1 MKKKKILNLL
11 RKDKEYAIRKIDIS
25 IKEWNVI
32 SNRKKF
38 FRKDLNSQ
46 KLNWN
51 LSSRINNYYNIHLL
65 WSNNTIVKSML
76 DVEASKV
83 LDALNGIKTFY
94 SSISSIKPNLTHPDI
109 LKCYN
114 TTAKNNGYKIK
125 KIRLKEKIDVNIIDP
140 FGNILGKQSMRIEK
154 AFETFKLSAVDEINK
169 LVEILEE
176 IKERNGKIFL
186 NEEKIYKN
194 ISLNKNNKFDINLTI
209 NNLEII
215 FLKNKNLTKTK
226 DELLTVRKI
235 INSIN
240 INRPN
245 LHNKLIQKINSKI
258 LESENTHKLF
268 FLNKIMNTIIKK
280 IKS

>member
-1 MKKKKILNLL
+1 MKKKKILSLF
-11 RKDKEYAIRKIDIS
+11 RKDKEHAIHKIDIS

-65 WSNNTIVKSML
+65 WSNTIVKSML

-140 FGNILGKQSMRIEK
+140 FGNILGKQNMRIEK
-154 AFETFKLSAVDEINK
+154 VFETFKLSAIDEINK
-169 LVEILEE
+169 LVKILEE
-176 IKERNGKIFL
+176 IKERKGKTFL
-186 NEEKIYKN
+186 DEEKTYKN
-194 ISLNKNNKFDINLTI
+194 ISLNKNNKFDVDLAI

-215 FLKNKNLTKTK
+215 FLKNKSLTKTK
-226 DELLTVRKI
+226 DEILTTKKI

-245 LHNKLIQKINSKI
+245 LDNKLIQKIYSKI

-268 FLNKIMNTIIKK
+268 FLNKIMNVIIKK

>member
-1 MKKKKILNLL
+1 MKKKKILSLF
-11 RKDKEYAIRKIDIS
+11 RKDKEHAIHKIDIS

-65 WSNNTIVKSML
+65 WSNTIVKSML

-140 FGNILGKQSMRIEK
+140 FGNILGKQNMRIEK
-154 AFETFKLSAVDEINK
+154 VFETFKLSAVDEINK
-169 LVEILEE
+169 LVKILEE
-176 IKERNGKIFL
+176 IKERKGKTFL
-186 NEEKIYKN
+186 DEEKTYKN
-194 ISLNKNNKFDINLTI
+194 ISLNKNNKFDVDLAI

-215 FLKNKNLTKTK
+215 FLKNKSLTKTK
-226 DELLTVRKI
+226 DEILTTKKI

-245 LHNKLIQKINSKI
+245 LDNKLIQKIYSKI

-268 FLNKIMNTIIKK
+268 FLNKIMNVIIKK

>member
-11 RKDKEYAIRKIDIS
+11 RKDKEYAIHKIDLS
-25 IKEWNVI
+25 IKKWNVI

-46 KLNWN
+46 KLNWD

-65 WSNNTIVKSML
+65 WSNTIIKSML

-125 KIRLKEKIDVNIIDP
+125 KIRLKEKIEVNIIDP
-140 FGNILGKQSMRIEK
+140 FGNISGKQNMRIEK
-154 AFETFKLSAVDEINK
+154 AFQTFKLSAINEINK

-176 IKERNGKIFL
+176 IKKRKGKNFL
-186 NEEKIYKN
+186 DEEKIYKN
-194 ISLNKNNKFDINLTI
+194 ISLNKNNKFDLNLAI

-215 FLKNKNLTKTK
+215 SLKNKNLFKTK
-226 DELLTVRKI
+226 DELLTARKI

-245 LHNKLIQKINSKI
+245 LHDKLIQKIYSKI
-258 LESENTHKLF
+258 LESENTHNLF
-268 FLNKIMNTIIKK
+268 FLNKIMNTIIQK